1 MPAIEAPVW
10 MRLPLDLPP
19 GWYDLHVHTRWSRDS
34 RSTGR
39 SLVKWA
45 KRRGLRGLAVTDHG
59 ETLGYLEVDEYA
71 RKEGLVAVR
80 GEEIKTSA
88 GELMALGISDWVR
101 QNLTPEETI
110 DLIREQGGIVVVPH
124 PGDRTRKNAMSL
136 EVVRSLADRLHALE
150 GANSRSPSSYNSRA
164 AQLALELR
172 LPWTA
177 GRDCHLS
184 FEVGR
189 GAVLIGEGGRVLAI
203 RRPFVS
209 GALLAPISHIVKL
222 SRKRLARLPDYLHDA
237 SRALRTPVDS
247 VVAALPR
254 WILWLISGEMAYR
267 VAAPGGPPRVLEEI
281 HASEISAD
289 RIFKLIGGSS
299 PLVQAERL
307 VLDGWPGDE
316 GYAVVDCH
324 EAKVTYFVVRRG
336 EEAVPVPASEIR
348 P

>member
-1 MPAIEAPVW
+1 

-34 RSTGR
+34 QSTGK

-59 ETLGYLEVDEYA
+59 ETLGYLEVEEWA
-71 RKEGLVAVR
+71 RREELVVVR

-88 GELMALGISDWVR
+88 GELMALGISEWVR

-136 EVVRSLADRLHALE
+136 DVVRSLANRLHALE
-150 GANSRSPSSYNSRA
+150 GANSRSPPSYNSQA
-164 AQLALELR
+164 ARLALELR

-177 GRDCHLS
+177 GSDCHIS

-189 GAVLIGEGGRVLAI
+189 GAVLMGEGGRVLAI
-203 RRPFVS
+203 RRPWIS
-209 GALLAPISHIVKL
+209 GAILAPISHVIKL
-222 SRKRLARLPDYLHDA
+222 SRHRLARLPDYLHDA
-237 SRALRTPVDS
+237 SKALSAPVGL
-247 VVAALPR
+247 VVTALPG
-254 WILWLISGEMAYR
+254 WSVWLISNGRAYR
-267 VAAPGGPPRVLEEI
+267 VAAPGGPVRILDESPVSAIPATRVFALLGTPLRAEKLTLE
-281 HASEISAD
+281 
-289 RIFKLIGGSS
+289 
-299 PLVQAERL
+299 
-307 VLDGWPGDE
+307 GWPGDP
-316 GYAVVDCH
+316 GYAVIDCH
-324 EAKVTYFVVRRG
+324 EAKVAYFVVRRG
-336 EEAVPVPASEIR
+336 GKIVPIPASEIK